1 MIIKKNDK
9 ASIETAVDFLRKG
22 KVVVLPTDTVYGFSG
37 VVDGTCYSYETNK
50 KIFELK
56 GRSEEKPL
64 IQLLANPED
73 IKKYTNDVIPD
84 CLFSKWPGALTIVV
98 HNLSDKNKTT
108 AFRCPDDAW
117 LRKVIEGCNTPIY
130 STSVN
135 HSGKPV
141 LDNVQKI
148 VKEFGN
154 VDLIIDDGDK
164 NNFVPSTIVKV
175 NEDGSLKILRQGSV
189 IIDIQS

>member
-9 ASIETAVDFLRKG
+9 NSIEIAVDFLRKG
-22 KVVVLPTDTVYGFSG
+22 KVIVLPTDTVYGFSG
-37 VVDGTCYSYETNK
+37 VVDGSCYSYKTDK

-84 CLFSKWPGALTIVV
+84 CLFSKWPGALTIIV

-108 AFRCPDDAW
+108 AFRCPDDTW
-117 LRKVIEGCNTPIY
+117 LRKVIEGCKAPVY

-141 LDNVQKI
+141 LNNVQQI
-148 VKEFGN
+148 IKEFEN
-154 VDLIIDDGDK
+154 VDLIIDDGNKKDFK
-164 NNFVPSTIVKV
+164 PSTIVKID
-175 NEDGSLKILRQGSV
+175 NNGSV
-189 IIDIQS
+189 SVVRHGAVIV